1 MMHEHGMRMQGDKL
15 LFSTCIR
22 FRVDLNH
29 IRIEM
34 SCYGTGLYLGQCV
47 IVAFIMKFG
56 YFCKFHL

>member
-29 IRIEM
+29 IRIAIQ
-34 SCYGTGLYLGQCV
+34 TGYSRLP
-47 IVAFIMKFG
+47 I
-56 YFCKFHL
+56 